1 MSEITSII
9 QGRVIDAV
17 TRKKLANVFITVTS
31 SSLQGEQNGI
41 TNSSGAY
48 KIASLPPGEYMLR
61 AEAFDY
67 KPYSRDKINLELGHS
82 TVINFEL
89 LPESIGSDE

>member
-9 QGRVIDAV
+9 QGRVVDAATRNKLIDII
-17 TRKKLANVFITVTS
+17 ITVTS
-31 SSLQGEQNGI
+31 PSLQGERNGI
-41 TNSSGAY
+41 TDSSGVY
-48 KIASLPPGEYMLR
+48 KIEGLPSGEYTLR

-67 KPYSRDKINLELGHS
+67 KPYSRDKIKLEPGQT

-89 LPESIGSDE
+89 LPESIG